1 MIRNSKNV
9 RRARKTFLAMSLSAA
24 MMVSALGGVVASPV
38 EALAASTVIEE
49 DFEGGNYV
57 GYVRGNVTAELV
69 DGGRAGKALK
79 LSKRA
84 KDWHTYSYD
93 VKAYAG
99 KEVEVEAYMKTSG
112 KKAVVECHSNEDQY
126 DWLINQEVSSA
137 DEWTKISGTVTLP
150 EGAQE
155 LYFST
160 GGGTED
166 YLLDDVKIIVDDSAS
181 NGGVAEEKTYAVSEL
196 EVFKYYDAEIEGNT
210 IKITKQ
216 YGEVRFAV
224 PEEIANRVEGVT
236 VNGDG
241 NYGKMAVKMLYA
253 DTKGADETELFE
265 VAYGSNK
272 VSKMN
277 TELTPIKYVSVMS
290 LDEKGSTFKVD
301 SITLKLNDGKKKELS
316 IQTDIPDL
324 YKEMEKGLGEGVRV
338 GTCIPA
344 SALNDPVRMELA
356 TKHFNSFTCENE
368 MKPDSFLGATP
379 NKDNSELGIKL
390 NFSEADKMAD
400 AILAYNEAN
409 GTDYKMRGHVLVWH
423 AQTKAWFFHEDFDTS
438 KPLLSKK
445 AMLKRM
451 DSYIKAV
458 MEHYYGG
465 DSKYKDLI
473 FAWDVVNEAV
483 SDATNK
489 VRTQGD
495 AAGVETSWYSIFS
508 GDDTFIREAFKSAN
522 KYAPANV
529 KLFYNDYNDTT
540 PAKVKGICS
549 LLKAIKSTEDARID
563 GMGMQGHYGI
573 DSPSIAELEN
583 AIRAYSEVVE
593 EVQITELDFKATNGY
608 TGSAE
613 EQKTEYTKQGYR
625 YKAIYE
631 KLCELNKEEGI
642 NITDVVFWGTDD
654 GHSWLNDANTVGGS
668 GDGSAVCPLP
678 FDREYQA
685 KPAYWGIVK
694 PSKLEPFTNE
704 VDVLES
710 VPSKIAFDAANATI
724 IPSWSKNGLSVKVQV
739 LGKADSV
746 TLYVDPTNDRNSE
759 DNKAIKAITKESSE
773 GKKIEGGFEVE
784 FAVDGS
790 FSILQKV
797 AFDVVVKNGSEVVSY
812 NDLTNK
818 QANSSKYYA
827 QMTLKPFMTIG
838 KGKATIDG
846 KMDGIWDKVP
856 AVPLEV
862 KAGSL
867 EASATAKLM
876 WDEDNLYVLMD
887 VKDTNLDKTSSAAH
901 EQDSVEIFIDE
912 DNKKTDSLDENDKQY
927 RINYV
932 NEQSFNGASCTADN
946 IVSKTTETKDG
957 YIVEAAIKWTSMKG
971 APNKLIG
978 LDLQINDGKDGG
990 RIGTA
995 NWYDA
1000 SGAGWSKSAVF
1011 GTAKLSDTVYQEE
1024 SGGSIPGGSSGS
1036 GSSGVRPETK
1046 PDSGNGTKP
1055 DSGNETK
1062 PDSGNETKPDGST
1075 VENSKVEI
1083 TISGDKKME
1092 VSVSVSKDQN
1102 GKVTD
1107 ASATVS
1113 GTKGQISAEA
1123 AGKIAEAAGT
1133 DSVAITVEVKDS
1145 KGNVKYTV
1153 TTDSKNLTDNVSMK
1167 VFVINKK
1174 TGAYE
1179 LVNGKTYKT
1188 NKDGNLKFSLSKGG
1202 DYTLLSTKEA
1212 AKIEKAILKTVA
1224 PKKTK
1229 ATVKKGKATT
1239 FALSSKLNK
1248 NNVKKITY
1256 KSSKKSVAT
1265 VNKKGKITAKKKGTA
1280 SVKATVTLKNGKTK
1294 TVSMKITV
1302 K

>member
-1 MIRNSKNV
+1 MNRNSKNV

-24 MMVSALGGVVASPV
+24 MMGSVLGGVVASPV
-38 EALAASTVIEE
+38 EALAASTVIQE
-49 DFEGGNYV
+49 DFEGKNYG
-57 GYVRGNVTAELV
+57 GYVRGNATADLI
-69 DGGRAGKALK
+69 DGGRTGKALK

-84 KDWHTYSYD
+84 ENWHTYSYD
-93 VKAYAG
+93 VKDYAG
-99 KEVEVEAYMKTSG
+99 KKVEVEAYMKTSG
-112 KKAVVECHSNEDQY
+112 KNAVVECHSNDGKDHY

-137 DEWTKISGTVTLP
+137 DKWTKISGTVTLP

-160 GGGTED
+160 GSGKED

-181 NGGVAEEKTYAVSEL
+181 NGGVAEEKTYAISDL
-196 EVFKYYDAEIEGNT
+196 EVFKCYDAEMEGNT

-224 PEEIANRVEGVT
+224 PKEIANRVEGVT
-236 VNGDG
+236 FNGDG
-241 NYGKMAVKMLYA
+241 NYGSMAVKMLYD

-272 VSKMN
+272 VSKKN
-277 TELTPIKYVSVMS
+277 TGLTPIKYVSVMS
-290 LDEKGSTFKVD
+290 LAEKGSTFTVD
-301 SITLKLNDGKKKELS
+301 SITLKLNDGKIKELS
-316 IQTDIPDL
+316 IQKDIPDL
-324 YKEMEKGLGEGVRV
+324 YKAMGRGLGEGVRV

-379 NKDNSELGIKL
+379 NKDDSELGIKL
-390 NFSEADKMAD
+390 DFSEADKMAD
-400 AILAYNEAN
+400 AILAYNKAN

-438 KPLLSKK
+438 KPLLSKD
-445 AMLKRM
+445 AMIKRM

-458 MEHYYGG
+458 MEHYYGD

-483 SDATNK
+483 SDATNT

-549 LLKAIKSTEDARID
+549 LLKAIKSTKGARID
-563 GMGMQGHYGI
+563 GMGMQGHYAI

-583 AIRAYSEVVE
+583 AIRAYSAVVG
-593 EVQITELDFKATNGY
+593 EVQITELDFKASNGY

-631 KLCELNKEEGI
+631 KLCELNKEKGI

-668 GDGSAVCPLP
+668 GDGSAVCPLL

-685 KPAYWGIVK
+685 KPAYWGIVD

-724 IPSWSKNGLSVKVQV
+724 IPSWSKKGLSVKVQV

-759 DNKAIKAITKESSE
+759 DNKAIKAITKKSSE
-773 GKKIEGGFEVE
+773 GKKIKGGFEVE
-784 FAVDGS
+784 FAVNGS
-790 FSILQKV
+790 FSVLQKV

-812 NDLTNK
+812 NDLTNN
-818 QANSSKYYA
+818 QANSSKFYA

-846 KMDGIWDKVP
+846 KMDGIWGKVP

-862 KAGSL
+862 KAGSI

-876 WDEDNLYVLMD
+876 WDKDNLYVLMN
-887 VKDTNLDKTSSAAH
+887 VKDPNLDKTSSAAH

-912 DNKKTDSLDENDKQY
+912 DNMKTDSLDENDKQY

-932 NEQSFNGASCTADN
+932 NKQSFNGASCTADN
-946 IVSKTTETKDG
+946 IVSNTTVTKDG
-957 YIVEAAIKWTSMKG
+957 YIVEAAIKWTSMNG
-971 APNKLIG
+971 APDKLIG
-978 LDLQINDGKDGG
+978 LDLQINDAKDGG

-1000 SGAGWSKSAVF
+1000 SGSGWSKSAVF
-1011 GTAKLSDTVYQEE
+1011 GTAKLSDTVYREE
-1024 SGGSIPGGSSGS
+1024 VKIANPKFTAKSTKIQKGKTSSALASDLTLGKGDAVKSWKSSKKSI
-1036 GSSGVRPETK
+1036 V
-1046 PDSGNGTKP
+1046 
-1055 DSGNETK
+1055 
-1062 PDSGNETKPDGST
+1062 T
-1075 VENSKVEI
+1075 V
-1083 TISGDKKME
+1083 DKK
-1092 VSVSVSKDQN
+1092 
-1102 GKVTD
+1102 
-1107 ASATVS
+1107 
-1113 GTKGQISAEA
+1113 
-1123 AGKIAEAAGT
+1123 GKIKAKKVGKAT
-1133 DSVAITVEVKDS
+1133 I
-1145 KGNVKYTV
+1145 TV
-1153 TTDSKNLTDNVSMK
+1153 TT
-1167 VFVINKK
+1167 
-1174 TGAYE
+1174 
-1179 LVNGKTYKT
+1179 
-1188 NKDGNLKFSLSKGG
+1188 
-1202 DYTLLSTKEA
+1202 
-1212 AKIEKAILKTVA
+1212 
-1224 PKKTK
+1224 
-1229 ATVKKGKATT
+1229 KKGKKASITVNVVKGAVTTKKLTLKNKATNKLIANKRVVFIKKGKSIQLKPVVSPIT
-1239 FALSSKLNK
+1239 SASKLSF
-1248 NNVKKITY
+1248 
-1256 KSSKKSVAT
+1256 KSSKKSVAIVT
-1265 VNKKGKITAKKKGTA
+1265 SKGKVIGKKAGKATITVTSGKKKVTFI
-1280 SVKATVTLKNGKTK
+1280 VK
-1294 TVSMKITV
+1294 V

>member
-1 MIRNSKNV
+1 MNRNSKNV

-24 MMVSALGGVVASPV
+24 MMGSVLGGVVASPV
-38 EALAASTVIEE
+38 EALAASTVIQE
-49 DFEGGNYV
+49 DFEGGNYG
-57 GYVRGNVTAELV
+57 GYVRGDATADLIE
-69 DGGRAGKALK
+69 GGRTGKALK
-79 LSKRA
+79 LSNRA
-84 KDWHTYSYD
+84 QNWHTYSYD
-93 VKAYAG
+93 VKDYAG
-99 KEVEVEAYMKTSG
+99 KKVEVEAYMKTGG
-112 KKAVVECHSNEDQY
+112 KNAVVECHSNDGEDHY
-126 DWLINQEVSSA
+126 DWLLNQEVSSA
-137 DEWTKISGTVTLP
+137 DEWTKISGTVTLSK
-150 EGAQE
+150 GAQE

-160 GGGTED
+160 GSGTED
-166 YLLDDVKIIVDDSAS
+166 YLLDDVKISVDDSAG
-181 NGGVAEEKTYAVSEL
+181 NGGVAEEKTFAVSDL
-196 EVFKYYDAEIEGNT
+196 EVFKCYDAEIEGNT

-253 DTKGADETELFE
+253 DTKGTDETELFE

-316 IQTDIPDL
+316 IQKDIPDL
-324 YKEMEKGLGEGVRV
+324 YKEMEKGLGKGVRV

-344 SALNDPVRMELA
+344 SALNDSVRMELA

-390 NFSEADKMAD
+390 DFSEADKMAD

-409 GTDYKMRGHVLVWH
+409 RTDYKMRGHVLVWH

-438 KPLLSKK
+438 KPLLSKE

-458 MEHYYGG
+458 MEHYYGA

-483 SDATNK
+483 SDATNT

-549 LLKAIKSTEDARID
+549 LLKAIKSTEGARID
-563 GMGMQGHYGI
+563 GMGMQGHYAI
-573 DSPSIAELEN
+573 DAPSIAELEN
-583 AIRAYSEVVE
+583 AIRAYSAVVG

-631 KLCELNKEEGI
+631 KLCELNKEEGL

-685 KPAYWGIVK
+685 KPAYWGIVDS
-694 PSKLEPFTNE
+694 SKLEPFTNE

-710 VPSKIAFDAANATI
+710 VPGKIAFDAANATI

-739 LGKADSV
+739 LGEADSV

-759 DNKAIKAITKESSE
+759 DNKAIKAITKKSSE

-812 NDLTNK
+812 NDLTNN

-887 VKDTNLDKTSSAAH
+887 VKDPNLDKTSSAAH

-912 DNKKTDSLDENDKQY
+912 DNMKTDSLDENDKQY
-927 RINYV
+927 RINYD

-946 IVSKTTETKDG
+946 IVSKTTVTKDG
-957 YIVEAAIKWTSMKG
+957 YIVEAAIKWTSMNG

-1011 GTAKLSDTVYQEE
+1011 GTAKLSDTVYQEV

-1062 PDSGNETKPDGST
+1062 PDSGNETKPDSGNET
-1075 VENSKVEI
+1075 KPDTPQQPDTPEPPKKGDVVADDKTYVKVEV
-1083 TISGDKKME
+1083 SDVKKKE
-1092 VSVSVSKDQN
+1092 VKYKEPANKKAKTVSIPATVKIN
-1102 GKVTD
+1102 GVTYKVT
-1107 ASATVS
+1107 
-1113 GTKGQISAEA
+1113 
-1123 AGKIAEAAGT
+1123 KIADNAFKNNKT
-1133 DSVAITVEVKDS
+1133 ITKV
-1145 KGNVKYTV
+1145 TV
-1153 TTDSKNLTDNVSMK
+1153 GSNIKTIGKNAFS
-1167 VFVINKK
+1167 
-1174 TGAYE
+1174 GA
-1179 LVNGKTYKT
+1179 
-1188 NKDGNLKFSLSKGG
+1188 
-1202 DYTLLSTKEA
+1202 TK
-1212 AKIEKAILKTVA
+1212 LKTVSIGKNVTDIGA
-1224 PKKTK
+1224 NAFKGCSSLTSVTLPSK
-1229 ATVKKGKATT
+1229 ATKIGANAFNGCKKLKTIKIT
-1239 FALSSKLNK
+1239 STKLSSKTVSK
-1248 NNVKKITY
+1248 NAFKGLTKTTTIKVPKKKLSAY
-1256 KSSKKSVAT
+1256 KKLFKQKGLSSK
-1265 VNKKGKITAKKKGTA
+1265 
-1280 SVKATVTLKNGKTK
+1280 VKVIGY
-1294 TVSMKITV
+1294 
-1302 K
+1302 

>member
-1 MIRNSKNV
+1 MNRNSKNV

-49 DFEGGNYV
+49 NFEGENYSGN
-57 GYVRGNVTAELV
+57 VRGKATAELV
-69 DGGRAGKALK
+69 DGGRTGKALK

-84 KDWHTYSYD
+84 ETWHTYSYD
-93 VKAYAG
+93 VKDYAG
-99 KEVEVEAYMKTSG
+99 KKVEVEAYMKTSG
-112 KKAVVECHSNEDQY
+112 TNAVVECHSNDGEDHY
-126 DWLINQEVSSA
+126 KWLINQEVSSA

-181 NGGVAEEKTYAVSEL
+181 SGGVAEEKTYAISDL
-196 EVFKYYDAEIEGNT
+196 EVFKCYDAEIKGNT

-224 PEEIANRVEGVT
+224 PKEIANRVEGVT
-236 VNGDG
+236 FNGDG
-241 NYGKMAVKMLYA
+241 NYGDMAAKMLYD
-253 DTKGADETELFE
+253 DTKGEDKTELFE

-316 IQTDIPDL
+316 IQKGIPDL
-324 YKEMEKGLGEGVRV
+324 YKEMRKGLGEGVRV

-368 MKPDSFLGATP
+368 MKPDSFLGTTP
-379 NKDNSELGIKL
+379 NKDGSELGIKL

-400 AILAYNEAN
+400 AILAYNEKN

-438 KPLLSKK
+438 KPLLSKD
-445 AMLKRM
+445 AMIKRM

-458 MEHYYGG
+458 MEHYGAN
-465 DSKYKDLI
+465 SKYKDLI

-508 GDDTFIREAFKSAN
+508 GDDTFIREAFKSAA

-549 LLKAIKSTEDARID
+549 LLKAIKSTDGARID

-583 AIRAYSEVVE
+583 AIRAYSEVVG
-593 EVQITELDFKATNGY
+593 EVQITELDFKASNGY

-631 KLCELNKEEGI
+631 KLCELNKEKGI

-654 GHSWLNDANTVGGS
+654 GHSWLNDANTIGGA
-668 GDGSAVCPLP
+668 GDGSAVCPLL

-685 KPAYWGIVK
+685 KPAYWGIVD
-694 PSKLEPFTNE
+694 PNKLEPFTNE
-704 VDVLES
+704 VDVLEG
-710 VPSKIAFDAANATI
+710 VASKIKFDAANATI

-739 LGKADSV
+739 LGEADSV
-746 TLYVDPTNDRNSE
+746 TLYVDPTNDRNSK
-759 DNKAIKAITKESSE
+759 DNKAIKAITKKSSE
-773 GKKIEGGFEVE
+773 GKKINGGFEVE
-784 FAVDGS
+784 FAVNGS
-790 FSILQKV
+790 FRVMQKV

-812 NDLTNK
+812 NDLTNN

-887 VKDTNLDKTSSAAH
+887 VKDPNLDKTSLAAH

-912 DNKKTDSLDENDKQY
+912 DNKKTDSLDTNDKQY
-927 RINYV
+927 RINYD
-932 NEQSFNGASCTADN
+932 NEQSFNGDSCKADN
-946 IVSKTTETKDG
+946 IVSKTTVTKDG
-957 YIVEAAIKWTSMKG
+957 YIVEAAIKWTSIKG
-971 APNKLIG
+971 APDKLIG
-978 LDLQINDGKDGG
+978 LDLQINDAKDGG

-1011 GTAKLSDTVYQEE
+1011 GTAKLSDTVYQEV

-1036 GSSGVRPETK
+1036 GSSGVRPE
-1046 PDSGNGTKP
+1046 TKP

-1239 FALSSKLNK
+1239 LALSSKLNK

-1280 SVKATVTLKNGKTK
+1280 FVKATVTLKNGKTK

>member
-1 MIRNSKNV
+1 MIRKSKNV

-49 DFEGGNYV
+49 DFEGENYS
-57 GYVRGNVTAELV
+57 GYVRGNATAELV
-69 DGGRAGKALK
+69 DGGRTGKALK
-79 LSKRA
+79 LSNRA
-84 KDWHTYSYD
+84 QNWHTYSYD
-93 VKAYAG
+93 VKDYAG
-99 KEVEVEAYMKTSG
+99 KKVEVEAYMKTSG
-112 KKAVVECHSNEDQY
+112 KNAVVECHSNDGKDHY

-137 DEWTKISGTVTLP
+137 DKWTKISGTVTLP

-160 GGGTED
+160 GSGKED

-181 NGGVAEEKTYAVSEL
+181 SGGVAEEKTYAISDL
-196 EVFKYYDAEIEGNT
+196 EVFKCYDAEMEGNT

-224 PEEIANRVEGVT
+224 PKEIANRVEGVT
-236 VNGDG
+236 FNGDG
-241 NYGKMAVKMLYA
+241 NYGKMAAKMLYD

-316 IQTDIPDL
+316 IQKDIPDL
-324 YKEMEKGLGEGVRV
+324 YKAMGRGLGEGVRV

-379 NKDNSELGIKL
+379 NKDDSELGIKL
-390 NFSEADKMAD
+390 DFSEADKMAD
-400 AILAYNEAN
+400 AILAYNKAN

-438 KPLLSKK
+438 KPLLSKE

-458 MEHYYGG
+458 MEHYYGAN
-465 DSKYKDLI
+465 SKYKDLI

-549 LLKAIKSTEDARID
+549 LLKAIKSTKGARID

-583 AIRAYSEVVE
+583 AIRAYSEVVG
-593 EVQITELDFKATNGY
+593 EVQITELDFKASNGY

-668 GDGSAVCPLP
+668 GDGSAVCPLL

-685 KPAYWGIVK
+685 KPAYWGIVDS
-694 PSKLEPFTNE
+694 SKLEPFTNE

-724 IPSWSKNGLSVKVQV
+724 IPSWSKKGLSVKVQV

-759 DNKAIKAITKESSE
+759 DNKAIKAIKKKSSE
-773 GKKIEGGFEVE
+773 GKKIKGGFEVE
-784 FAVDGS
+784 FAVNGS
-790 FSILQKV
+790 FSVLQKV

-812 NDLTNK
+812 NDLTNN
-818 QANSSKYYA
+818 QANSSKFYA

-846 KMDGIWDKVP
+846 KMDGIWGKVP

-862 KAGSL
+862 KAGSI

-876 WDEDNLYVLMD
+876 WDKDNLYVLMN
-887 VKDTNLDKTSSAAH
+887 VKDPNLDKTSSAAH

-932 NEQSFNGASCTADN
+932 NKQSFNGASCTADN
-946 IVSKTTETKDG
+946 IVSKTTVTKDG
-957 YIVEAAIKWTSMKG
+957 YIVEAAIKWTSMNG
-971 APNKLIG
+971 APDKLIG
-978 LDLQINDGKDGG
+978 LDLQINDAKDGG

-1000 SGAGWSKSAVF
+1000 SGSGWSKSAVF
-1011 GTAKLSDTVYQEE
+1011 GTAKLSDTVYREE
-1024 SGGSIPGGSSGS
+1024 VKIANPKFTAKSTKIQKGKTSSALASDLTLGKGDAVKSWKSSKKSI
-1036 GSSGVRPETK
+1036 V
-1046 PDSGNGTKP
+1046 
-1055 DSGNETK
+1055 
-1062 PDSGNETKPDGST
+1062 T
-1075 VENSKVEI
+1075 V
-1083 TISGDKKME
+1083 DKK
-1092 VSVSVSKDQN
+1092 
-1102 GKVTD
+1102 
-1107 ASATVS
+1107 
-1113 GTKGQISAEA
+1113 
-1123 AGKIAEAAGT
+1123 GKIKAKKVGKAT
-1133 DSVAITVEVKDS
+1133 I
-1145 KGNVKYTV
+1145 TV
-1153 TTDSKNLTDNVSMK
+1153 TT
-1167 VFVINKK
+1167 
-1174 TGAYE
+1174 
-1179 LVNGKTYKT
+1179 
-1188 NKDGNLKFSLSKGG
+1188 
-1202 DYTLLSTKEA
+1202 
-1212 AKIEKAILKTVA
+1212 
-1224 PKKTK
+1224 
-1229 ATVKKGKATT
+1229 KKGKKASITVNVVKGAVTTKKLTLKNKATNKLIANKRVVFIKKGKSIQLKPVVSPIT
-1239 FALSSKLNK
+1239 SASKLSF
-1248 NNVKKITY
+1248 
-1256 KSSKKSVAT
+1256 KSSKKSVAIVT
-1265 VNKKGKITAKKKGTA
+1265 SKGKVIGKKAGKATITVTSGKKKVTFI
-1280 SVKATVTLKNGKTK
+1280 VK
-1294 TVSMKITV
+1294 V

>member
-1 MIRNSKNV
+1 
-9 RRARKTFLAMSLSAA
+9 MSENKKIKSLDNNATTR
-24 MMVSALGGVVASPV
+24 VY
-38 EALAASTVIEE
+38 EE
-49 DFEGGNYV
+49 V
-57 GYVRGNVTAELV
+57 L
-69 DGGRAGKALK
+69 
-79 LSKRA
+79 
-84 KDWHTYSYD
+84 
-93 VKAYAG
+93 
-99 KEVEVEAYMKTSG
+99 EVMLPYFK
-112 KKAVVECHSNEDQY
+112 DQY
-126 DWLINQEVSSA
+126 FNPSSMYSPA
-137 DEWTKISGTVTLP
+137 
-150 EGAQE
+150 GA
-155 LYFST
+155 
-160 GGGTED
+160 
-166 YLLDDVKIIVDDSAS
+166 VH
-181 NGGVAEEKTYAVSEL
+181 
-196 EVFKYYDAEIEGNT
+196 
-210 IKITKQ
+210 
-216 YGEVRFAV
+216 
-224 PEEIANRVEGVT
+224 
-236 VNGDG
+236 
-241 NYGKMAVKMLYA
+241 
-253 DTKGADETELFE
+253 
-265 VAYGSNK
+265 
-272 VSKMN
+272 
-277 TELTPIKYVSVMS
+277 
-290 LDEKGSTFKVD
+290 
-301 SITLKLNDGKKKELS
+301 
-316 IQTDIPDL
+316 
-324 YKEMEKGLGEGVRV
+324 KEMEKGLGKGVRV

-344 SALNDPVRMELA
+344 SALNDSVRMELA

-390 NFSEADKMAD
+390 DFSEADKMAD

-409 GTDYKMRGHVLVWH
+409 RTDYKMRGHVLVWH

-438 KPLLSKK
+438 KPLLSKE

-458 MEHYYGG
+458 MEHYYGA

-483 SDATNK
+483 SDATNT

-549 LLKAIKSTEDARID
+549 LLKAIKSTEGARID
-563 GMGMQGHYGI
+563 GMGMQGHYAI
-573 DSPSIAELEN
+573 DAPSIAELEN
-583 AIRAYSEVVE
+583 AIRAYSAVVG

-685 KPAYWGIVK
+685 KPAYWGIVDS
-694 PSKLEPFTNE
+694 SKLEPFTNE

-710 VPSKIAFDAANATI
+710 VPGKIAFDAANATI

-739 LGKADSV
+739 LGEADSV

-759 DNKAIKAITKESSE
+759 DNKAIKAITKKSSE

-812 NDLTNK
+812 NDLTNN

-887 VKDTNLDKTSSAAH
+887 VKDPNLDKTSSAAH

-912 DNKKTDSLDENDKQY
+912 DNMKTDSLDENDKQY
-927 RINYV
+927 RINYD

-946 IVSKTTETKDG
+946 IVSKTTVTKDG
-957 YIVEAAIKWTSMKG
+957 YIVEAAIKWTSMNG

-1011 GTAKLSDTVYQEE
+1011 GTAKLSDTVYQEV
-1024 SGGSIPGGSSGS
+1024 SGGSSGS

-1062 PDSGNETKPDGST
+1062 PDSGNETKPDSGNET
-1075 VENSKVEI
+1075 KPDTPQQPDTPEPPKKGDVVADDKTYVKVEV
-1083 TISGDKKME
+1083 SDVKKKE
-1092 VSVSVSKDQN
+1092 VKYKEPANKKAKTVSIPATVKIN
-1102 GKVTD
+1102 GVTYKVT
-1107 ASATVS
+1107 
-1113 GTKGQISAEA
+1113 
-1123 AGKIAEAAGT
+1123 KIADNAFKNNKT
-1133 DSVAITVEVKDS
+1133 ITKV
-1145 KGNVKYTV
+1145 TV
-1153 TTDSKNLTDNVSMK
+1153 GSNIKTIGKNAFS
-1167 VFVINKK
+1167 
-1174 TGAYE
+1174 GA
-1179 LVNGKTYKT
+1179 
-1188 NKDGNLKFSLSKGG
+1188 
-1202 DYTLLSTKEA
+1202 TK
-1212 AKIEKAILKTVA
+1212 LKTVSIGKNVTDIGA
-1224 PKKTK
+1224 NAFKGCSSLTSVTLPSK
-1229 ATVKKGKATT
+1229 ATKIGANAFNGCKKLKTIKIT
-1239 FALSSKLNK
+1239 STKLSSKTVSK
-1248 NNVKKITY
+1248 NAFKGLTKTTTIKVPKKKLSAY
-1256 KSSKKSVAT
+1256 KKLFKQKGLSSK
-1265 VNKKGKITAKKKGTA
+1265 
-1280 SVKATVTLKNGKTK
+1280 VKVIGY
-1294 TVSMKITV
+1294 
-1302 K
+1302 

>member
-24 MMVSALGGVVASPV
+24 MMGSVLGGVVASPV
-38 EALAASTVIEE
+38 EALAASTVIQE
-49 DFEGGNYV
+49 DFEGKNYG
-57 GYVRGNVTAELV
+57 GYVRGEAKADLIE
-69 DGGRAGKALK
+69 GGRTGKALK
-79 LSKRA
+79 LSNRTEN
-84 KDWHTYSYD
+84 WHTYSYD
-93 VKAYAG
+93 VKDYAG
-99 KEVEVEAYMKTSG
+99 KKVEVEAYMKTSG
-112 KKAVVECHSNEDQY
+112 KNAVVECHSNDGKDHY

-137 DEWTKISGTVTLP
+137 DKWTKISGTVTLP

-160 GGGTED
+160 GSGKED

-181 NGGVAEEKTYAVSEL
+181 NGGVAEEKTYAISDL
-196 EVFKYYDAEIEGNT
+196 EVFKCYDAEIEGNT

-236 VNGDG
+236 FNGDG
-241 NYGKMAVKMLYA
+241 NYGSMAVKMLYD

-272 VSKMN
+272 VSKKN
-277 TELTPIKYVSVMS
+277 TGLTPIKYVSVMS
-290 LDEKGSTFKVD
+290 LAEKGSTFTVD
-301 SITLKLNDGKKKELS
+301 SITLKLNDGKIKELS
-316 IQTDIPDL
+316 IQKDIPDL
-324 YKEMEKGLGEGVRV
+324 YKAMGRGLGEGVRV

-379 NKDNSELGIKL
+379 NKDDSELGIKL
-390 NFSEADKMAD
+390 DFSEADKMAD
-400 AILAYNEAN
+400 AILAYNKAN

-438 KPLLSKK
+438 KPLLSKD
-445 AMLKRM
+445 AMIKRM

-458 MEHYYGG
+458 MEHYGAN
-465 DSKYKDLI
+465 SKYKDLI

-483 SDATNK
+483 SDATNT

-549 LLKAIKSTEDARID
+549 LLKAIKSTKGARID
-563 GMGMQGHYGI
+563 GMGMQGHYAI
-573 DSPSIAELEN
+573 DAPSIAELEN
-583 AIRAYSEVVE
+583 AIRAYSEVVG
-593 EVQITELDFKATNGY
+593 EVQITELDFKASNGY

-654 GHSWLNDANTVGGS
+654 GHSWLNDANTIGGS
-668 GDGSAVCPLP
+668 GDGSAVCPLL

-685 KPAYWGIVK
+685 KPAYWGIVD

-724 IPSWSKNGLSVKVQV
+724 IPSWSKKGLSVKVQV

-759 DNKAIKAITKESSE
+759 DNKAIKAIKKKSSE
-773 GKKIEGGFEVE
+773 GKKIKGGFEVE
-784 FAVDGS
+784 FAVNGS
-790 FSILQKV
+790 FSVLQKV

-812 NDLTNK
+812 NDLTNN
-818 QANSSKYYA
+818 QANSSKFYA

-846 KMDGIWDKVP
+846 KMDGIWGKVP

-862 KAGSL
+862 KAGSI

-876 WDEDNLYVLMD
+876 WDKDNLYVLMN
-887 VKDTNLDKTSSAAH
+887 VKDPNLDKTSSAAH

-912 DNKKTDSLDENDKQY
+912 DNMKTDSLDENDKQY

-932 NEQSFNGASCTADN
+932 NKQSFNGASCTADN
-946 IVSKTTETKDG
+946 IVSKTTVTKDG
-957 YIVEAAIKWTSMKG
+957 YIVEAAIKWTSMNG
-971 APNKLIG
+971 APDKLIG
-978 LDLQINDGKDGG
+978 LDLQINDAKDGG

-1011 GTAKLSDTVYQEE
+1011 GTAKLSDTVYREE
-1024 SGGSIPGGSSGS
+1024 VKIANPKFTAKSTKIQKGKTSSALASDLTLGKGDAVKSWKSSKKSI
-1036 GSSGVRPETK
+1036 V
-1046 PDSGNGTKP
+1046 
-1055 DSGNETK
+1055 
-1062 PDSGNETKPDGST
+1062 T
-1075 VENSKVEI
+1075 V
-1083 TISGDKKME
+1083 DKK
-1092 VSVSVSKDQN
+1092 
-1102 GKVTD
+1102 
-1107 ASATVS
+1107 
-1113 GTKGQISAEA
+1113 
-1123 AGKIAEAAGT
+1123 GKIKAKKVGKAT
-1133 DSVAITVEVKDS
+1133 I
-1145 KGNVKYTV
+1145 TV
-1153 TTDSKNLTDNVSMK
+1153 TT
-1167 VFVINKK
+1167 
-1174 TGAYE
+1174 
-1179 LVNGKTYKT
+1179 
-1188 NKDGNLKFSLSKGG
+1188 
-1202 DYTLLSTKEA
+1202 
-1212 AKIEKAILKTVA
+1212 
-1224 PKKTK
+1224 
-1229 ATVKKGKATT
+1229 KKGKKASITVNVVKGAVTTKKLTLKNKATNKLIANKRVVFIKKGKSIQLKPVVSPIT
-1239 FALSSKLNK
+1239 SASKLSF
-1248 NNVKKITY
+1248 
-1256 KSSKKSVAT
+1256 KSSKKSVAIVT
-1265 VNKKGKITAKKKGTA
+1265 SKGKVIGKKAGKATITVTSGKKKVTFI
-1280 SVKATVTLKNGKTK
+1280 VK
-1294 TVSMKITV
+1294 V

>member
-1 MIRNSKNV
+1 MNRNSKNV

-24 MMVSALGGVVASPV
+24 MMGSVLGGVVASPV
-38 EALAASTVIEE
+38 EALAASTVIQE
-49 DFEGGNYV
+49 DFEGKNYG
-57 GYVRGNVTAELV
+57 GYVRGNATADLI
-69 DGGRAGKALK
+69 DGGRTGKALK

-84 KDWHTYSYD
+84 ENWHTYSYD
-93 VKAYAG
+93 VKDYAG
-99 KEVEVEAYMKTSG
+99 KKVEVEAYMKTSG
-112 KKAVVECHSNEDQY
+112 KNAVVECHSNDGKDHY

-137 DEWTKISGTVTLP
+137 DKWTKISGTVTLP

-160 GGGTED
+160 GSGKED

-181 NGGVAEEKTYAVSEL
+181 NGGVAEEKTYAISDL
-196 EVFKYYDAEIEGNT
+196 EVFKCYDAEMEGNT

-224 PEEIANRVEGVT
+224 PKEIANRVEGVT
-236 VNGDG
+236 FNGDG
-241 NYGKMAVKMLYA
+241 NYGSMAVKMLYD

-272 VSKMN
+272 VSKKN
-277 TELTPIKYVSVMS
+277 TGLTPIKYVSVMS
-290 LDEKGSTFKVD
+290 LAEKGSTFTVD
-301 SITLKLNDGKKKELS
+301 SITLKLNDGKIKELS
-316 IQTDIPDL
+316 IQKDIPDL
-324 YKEMEKGLGEGVRV
+324 YKAMGRGLGEGVRV

-379 NKDNSELGIKL
+379 NKDDSELGIKL
-390 NFSEADKMAD
+390 DFSEADKMAD
-400 AILAYNEAN
+400 AILAYNKAN

-438 KPLLSKK
+438 KPLLSKD
-445 AMLKRM
+445 AMLIRM
-451 DSYIKAV
+451 DRYIKAI
-458 MEHYYGG
+458 MEHYGAN
-465 DSKYKDLI
+465 SKYKDLI

-483 SDATNK
+483 SDATNT

-549 LLKAIKSTEDARID
+549 LLKAIKSTKGARID
-563 GMGMQGHYGI
+563 GMGMQGHYAI
-573 DSPSIAELEN
+573 DSPSIDELEN
-583 AIRAYSEVVE
+583 AIRAYSAVVG

-654 GHSWLNDANTVGGS
+654 GHSWLNDANTIGGS
-668 GDGSAVCPLP
+668 GDGSAVCPLL

-685 KPAYWGIVK
+685 KPAYWGIVD
-694 PSKLEPFTNE
+694 PSRLEPFTNE

-724 IPSWSKNGLSVKVQV
+724 IPSWSKKGLSVKVQV

-759 DNKAIKAITKESSE
+759 DNKAIKAIKKKSSE
-773 GKKIEGGFEVE
+773 GKKIKGGFEVE
-784 FAVDGS
+784 FAVNGS
-790 FSILQKV
+790 FSVLQKV

-812 NDLTNK
+812 NDLTNN
-818 QANSSKYYA
+818 QANSSKFYA

-846 KMDGIWDKVP
+846 KMDGIWGKVP

-862 KAGSL
+862 KAGSI

-876 WDEDNLYVLMD
+876 WDKDNLYVLMN
-887 VKDTNLDKTSSAAH
+887 VKDPNLDKTSSAAH

-912 DNKKTDSLDENDKQY
+912 DNMKTDSLDENDKQY

-932 NEQSFNGASCTADN
+932 NKQSFNGASCTADN
-946 IVSKTTETKDG
+946 IVSKTTVTKDG
-957 YIVEAAIKWTSMKG
+957 YIVEAAIKWTSMNG
-971 APNKLIG
+971 APDKLIG
-978 LDLQINDGKDGG
+978 LDLQINDAKDGG

-1000 SGAGWSKSAVF
+1000 SGSGWSKSAVF
-1011 GTAKLSDTVYQEE
+1011 GTAKLSDTVYREE
-1024 SGGSIPGGSSGS
+1024 VKIANPKFTAKSTKIQKGKTSSALASDLTLGKGDAVKSWKSSKKSI
-1036 GSSGVRPETK
+1036 V
-1046 PDSGNGTKP
+1046 
-1055 DSGNETK
+1055 
-1062 PDSGNETKPDGST
+1062 T
-1075 VENSKVEI
+1075 V
-1083 TISGDKKME
+1083 DKK
-1092 VSVSVSKDQN
+1092 
-1102 GKVTD
+1102 
-1107 ASATVS
+1107 
-1113 GTKGQISAEA
+1113 
-1123 AGKIAEAAGT
+1123 GKIKAKKVGKAT
-1133 DSVAITVEVKDS
+1133 I
-1145 KGNVKYTV
+1145 TV
-1153 TTDSKNLTDNVSMK
+1153 TT
-1167 VFVINKK
+1167 
-1174 TGAYE
+1174 
-1179 LVNGKTYKT
+1179 
-1188 NKDGNLKFSLSKGG
+1188 
-1202 DYTLLSTKEA
+1202 
-1212 AKIEKAILKTVA
+1212 
-1224 PKKTK
+1224 
-1229 ATVKKGKATT
+1229 KKGKKASITVNVVKGAVTTKKLTLKNKATNKLIANKRVVFIKKGKSIQLKPVVSPIT
-1239 FALSSKLNK
+1239 SASKLSF
-1248 NNVKKITY
+1248 
-1256 KSSKKSVAT
+1256 KSSKKSVAIVT
-1265 VNKKGKITAKKKGTA
+1265 SKGKVIGKKAGKATITVTSGKKKVTFI
-1280 SVKATVTLKNGKTK
+1280 VK
-1294 TVSMKITV
+1294 V

>member
-38 EALAASTVIEE
+38 EALAASTVIQE
-49 DFEGGNYV
+49 DFEGGKC
-57 GYVRGNVTAELV
+57 GYVRGEATADLIA
-69 DGGRAGKALK
+69 GGRTGKALK
-79 LSKRA
+79 LSNRKEN
-84 KDWHTYSYD
+84 WHTYSYD
-93 VKAYAG
+93 VKDYAG
-99 KEVEVEAYMKTSG
+99 KKVEVEAYMKTSG
-112 KKAVVECHSNEDQY
+112 KNAVVECHSNDGEDHY
-126 DWLINQEVSSA
+126 TWLINQEVSSA

-160 GGGTED
+160 GSGKED
-166 YLLDDVKIIVDDSAS
+166 YLLDDVKISVDDSAG
-181 NGGVAEEKTYAVSEL
+181 NGGVAEEKTYAISDL
-196 EVFKYYDAEIEGNT
+196 EVFKCYDAEMEGNT

-236 VNGDG
+236 FNGDG

-301 SITLKLNDGKKKELS
+301 SIKLKLNDGKKKELS
-316 IQTDIPDL
+316 IQKGIPDL
-324 YKEMEKGLGEGVRV
+324 YKEMRKGLGEGVRV

-368 MKPDSFLGATP
+368 MKPDAFLGATP
-379 NKDNSELGIKL
+379 SKDDSELGIKL

-438 KPLLSKK
+438 KPLLSKD

-451 DSYIKAV
+451 DSYIKTV
-458 MEHYYGG
+458 MEHYYGA

-483 SDATNK
+483 SDKTNT

-522 KYAPANV
+522 KYAPAKV

-540 PAKVKGICS
+540 PAKVNGICS
-549 LLKAIKSTEDARID
+549 LLKAIKSTEGARID

-573 DSPSIAELEN
+573 DSPSIVELEN
-583 AIRAYSEVVE
+583 AIRAYSAVVG

-631 KLCELNKEEGI
+631 KLCELNKEKGI

-685 KPAYWGIVK
+685 KPAYWGIVD

-704 VDVLES
+704 VDVLEG
-710 VPSKIAFDAANATI
+710 VPGKIAFDAANATI

-739 LGKADSV
+739 LGEADSV
-746 TLYVDPTNDRNSE
+746 TLYVDPTNERNSE
-759 DNKAIKAITKESSE
+759 DNKAIKAITKKSSE

-797 AFDVVVKNGSEVVSY
+797 AFDVVVKNGSAVVSY
-812 NDLTNK
+812 NDLTNN
-818 QANSSKYYA
+818 QAKSSKYYA

-846 KMDGIWDKVP
+846 NMDGIWDKVP

-887 VKDTNLDKTSSAAH
+887 VKDPNLDKTSSAAH

-912 DNKKTDSLDENDKQY
+912 DNKKTDSLDANDKQY

-932 NEQSFNGASCTADN
+932 NEQSFNGDSCKADN
-946 IVSKTTETKDG
+946 IVSKTTVTKDG
-957 YIVEAAIKWTSMKG
+957 YIVEAAIKWTSIKG
-971 APNKLIG
+971 APDKLIG
-978 LDLQINDGKDGG
+978 LDLQINDAKNGG

-1000 SGAGWSKSAVF
+1000 SGSGWSKSAVF
-1011 GTAKLSDTVYQEE
+1011 GTAKLSDTVYQEV

-1036 GSSGVRPETK
+1036 GSSGVRP
-1046 PDSGNGTKP
+1046 
-1055 DSGNETK
+1055 ETK